1 MGIKLTNSQL
11 SSVKELI
18 EVAEAMSNQLLH
30 IMENNGLAKV
40 PGTGITISV
49 EPRLRFTTEN
59 ISFGHRGSDAGFVLL
74 AKGRYDDEFEAY
86 GNENSTEYEILFAKK
101 ELRERILRY
110 IGKEKPVCPDGL
122 WIGDDRNDPP
132 LDCYGREIRFDDL
145 PVRGAINP

>member
-1 MGIKLTNSQL
+1 MGIKLSESNVEDVKKLMNVAAAFADQL
-11 SSVKELI
+11 YL
-18 EVAEAMSNQLLH
+18 
-30 IMENNGLAKV
+30 IMEHNGLVKV
-40 PGTGITISV
+40 PGAAVSISV
-49 EPRLRFTTEN
+49 EPGLRFTTKN
-59 ISFGHRGSDAGFVLL
+59 ITFGHRGTDAGYVLL
-74 AKGRYDDEFEAY
+74 AKGRYDEEFEAY

-145 PVRGAINP
+145 PVRGAINT